1 MDPTANLHSL
11 HRHEDEL
18 RARSL
23 EAVKNDPTL
32 SNHWALVSEAMNV
45 IYAFAMT
52 FRTIVTM
59 NSRSSSS
66 GKRLFNAGEARALGY
81 YQKALDQVR
90 GVLETYFLVDYLT
103 TH

>member
-11 HRHEDEL
+11 HRHEEEL

-23 EAVKNDPTL
+23 EAIKNDPTL

-52 FRTIVTM
+52 FRTTVTM

-66 GKRLFNAGEARALGY
+66 GKRLFNAGELAPPGITGRPSI
-81 YQKALDQVR
+81 KCV
-90 GVLETYFLVDYLT
+90 TCSKPISWSIT
-103 TH
+103 